1 MNTSVKT
8 TKRCLHLVD
17 IENLM
22 DGPFYNTSQRINK
35 VLASFLEASKWR
47 LGDLLVI
54 AANPE
59 LMKIFA
65 FDFTQFPVRLL
76 CGWGNDGA
84 DKLLLSAIPKN
95 LDASFSRIVVGSG
108 DHIFASLFENL
119 HLDKTVVYGRDMS
132 LSWELY
138 VNADHV
144 IQLDTENFYQL
155 PSEFKPG

>member
-1 MNTSVKT
+1 MTTSDKT

-22 DGPFYNTSQRINK
+22 DGPFYNSAKSINN
-35 VLASFLEASKWR
+35 VFASFLEASKWQ

-59 LMKIFA
+59 LMKLFA
-65 FDFTQFPVRLL
+65 FEFSRFPVRLL
-76 CGWGNDGA
+76 CGWGSDRA

-95 LDASFSRIVVGSG
+95 LDSSFSRIVVGSG
-108 DHIFASLFENL
+108 DHIFASLFKDL
-119 HLDKTVVYGRDMS
+119 HLDKTVVYGPNMS

-138 VNADHV
+138 ANADHV
-144 IQLDTENFYQL
+144 IQLDLQNFYQL
-155 PSEFKPG
+155 PSEFGIR